1 MRIDM
6 SRLVVRRG
14 GRQLSIPDDWSIEAE
29 GAIIMADDD
38 LHVIF
43 DADDLNNCGGWLLL
57 TLDAEGRIVRPSNYG
72 ATMQTAKIHTPH
84 KVADAYLNEIDGTIV
99 IVRQYPSSMAYA
111 NGVAVP
117 DRVTKETYGIVD
129 GRIGLIQTQEGT
141 HKPSYIVP
149 ESVEYPK

>member
-1 MRIDM
+1 M
-6 SRLVVRRG
+6 SRLVVHRG

-57 TLDAEGRIVRPSNYG
+57 TLNAEGRIVRPSNYG

-84 KVADAYLNEIDGTIV
+84 KVVDAYLNEIDGTIV
-99 IVRQYPSSMAYA
+99 IVRQYPSNMAYA

>member
-1 MRIDM
+1 M

-29 GAIIMADDD
+29 GSILLAADD

-43 DADDLNNCGGWLLL
+43 DADDLNNCDGWLLL

-72 ATMQTAKIHTPH
+72 ATMQTTNIHTPH
-84 KVADAYLNEIDGTIV
+84 KIVKSYLNEMDGTIV
-99 IVRQYPSSMAYA
+99 IVRQYPSKMAFG
-111 NGVAVP
+111 NGEAVP
-117 DRVTKETYGIVD
+117 DRVVKETYGIVD
-129 GRIGLIQTQEGT
+129 GRIGLIQTQEGK
-141 HKPSYIVP
+141 HKPAYIVP

>member
-1 MRIDM
+1 M
-6 SRLVVRRG
+6 SRLVVRRD

-29 GAIIMADDD
+29 GSILLAADD

-72 ATMQTAKIHTPH
+72 ATMQTSNIHAPH
-84 KVADAYLNEIDGTIV
+84 KIVKSYLNEMDGTIV
-99 IVRQYPSSMAYA
+99 IVRQYPSNMAYT
-111 NGVAVP
+111 NGTVVP
-117 DRVTKETYGIVD
+117 DRVVKETYGIVD
-129 GRIGLIQTQEGT
+129 GRIGLIQTQEGV

-149 ESVEYPK
+149 ESVEFPS